1 MPFRESSPPYVLVAD
16 ADPRRINE
24 CLASI
29 RPFKIEAIVARDGQ
43 EALAV
48 LERRGTPRLLI
59 VDLSLPRKD
68 GVGDGVE
75 DGFAVIDAIAAAD
88 RAGVAMIAWSSRRE
102 LREFAVHRLAG
113 LQVRVLGGTVAPSV
127 FRHAIEAA
135 FPGRGTRKPA
145 VDRAP
150 AETGADVDETMAEL
164 SDKARRLCG
173 TAGVAV
179 YLRGPDEAQFRT
191 SVTWLS
197 ETPVPHS
204 PDFLPSVFDAVLATG
219 ESFFRTDV
227 TMQPLSR
234 VTTGVVRGLGAVPLV
249 DAHGQTVG
257 AMCVFDLTPV
267 AFGSAITDALK
278 ALGQGVS
285 VGPAAKPAAATAGT
299 LSPVPKP
306 AGHAAQPPSPTV
318 PPALL
323 DRVAGNVAVA
333 RELARLRREQRHL
346 SVVLFDVDAVN
357 RADQGAGS
365 PSDAVRSVSET
376 LTKAIRGSDLA
387 IRWTTDA
394 LLVVL
399 PGLALSEAR
408 PVAERVRAALAASAR
423 HRLAVAGGVAEL
435 LPDETFESVVARAD
449 DRVRMARERGHNRVA

>member
-1 MPFRESSPPYVLVAD
+1 MSFRESSPPYVLVAD
-16 ADPRRINE
+16 ADPRRIDE

-29 RPFKIEAIVARDGQ
+29 RPLKIEAIVARDGQ
-43 EALAV
+43 EAIAV
-48 LERRGTPRLLI
+48 LERRGAPRLLI

-68 GVGDGVE
+68 GFE
-75 DGFAVIDAIAAAD
+75 DGFAVIDAIATAD
-88 RAGVAMIAWSSRRE
+88 RGRVAMIAWSSRRE

-113 LQVRVLGGTVAPSV
+113 LQVRVLGGAVAPSV
-127 FRHAIEAA
+127 RHSAIEAA
-135 FPGRGTRKPA
+135 FQNRGTQKPL

-150 AETGADVDETMAEL
+150 AATGTDVYETMAEL
-164 SDKARRLCG
+164 SDKAHRLCG

-197 ETPVPHS
+197 DTPIPHS

-249 DAHGQTVG
+249 DVHGQTVG

-267 AFGSAITDALK
+267 AFGSAIADALK
-278 ALGQGVS
+278 ALGRGVS
-285 VGPAAKPAAATAGT
+285 VRPSAEPAAPVAIEAVA

-306 AGHAAQPPSPTV
+306 AEHAARPPSPTV
-318 PPALL
+318 PLPLL

-346 SVVLFDVDAVN
+346 SVVLFDVNAVN
-357 RADQGAGS
+357 RPDQGAGS
-365 PSDAVRSVSET
+365 PSDAVGSVSET

-399 PGLALSEAR
+399 PGLGLAEAR
-408 PVAERVRAALAASAR
+408 PVAERIRAALAAGAR

-435 LPDETFESVVARAD
+435 LADETFDSVVARAD